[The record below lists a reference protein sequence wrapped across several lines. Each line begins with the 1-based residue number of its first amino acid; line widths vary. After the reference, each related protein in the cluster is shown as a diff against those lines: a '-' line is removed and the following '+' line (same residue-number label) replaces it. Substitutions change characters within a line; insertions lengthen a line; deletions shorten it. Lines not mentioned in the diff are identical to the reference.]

1 MTNEVELKT
10 IPFSDAEA
18 ARKYHLSMFH
28 EAGREFAVLTIV
40 ANGALVYTH
49 GNIWEF
55 GYIDNISKENKK
67 MFWFFNKNSRVKG
80 REQAIF
86 TYQALKNYCEERNLG
101 QPFAFKVSKNYF

>member
-18 ARKYHLSMFH
+18 LRKYHLSMFYEGGH
-28 EAGREFAVLTIV
+28 EFAVLTIV
-40 ANGALVYTH
+40 VNGSLLYTH

-55 GYIDNISKENKK
+55 GYISNISEGKKE
-67 MFWFFNKNSRVKG
+67 MFWFFNRNSRVKG
-80 REQAIF
+80 RDQAIF
-86 TYQALKNYCEERNLG
+86 TYQALKQYCEERGLG

>member
-18 ARKYHLSMFH
+18 SRKYHLSMFH
-28 EAGREFAVLTIV
+28 EGGHEFAVLTIV

-55 GYIDNISKENKK
+55 GYIDDLSAEKKK

-80 REQAIF
+80 RDQAIF
-86 TYQALKNYCEERNLG
+86 TYQALKQYCEERSLG

>member
-18 ARKYHLSMFH
+18 LRKYHLSMFYEGGH
-28 EAGREFAVLTIV
+28 EFAVLTIV
-40 ANGALVYTH
+40 ANGSLLYTH

-55 GYIDNISKENKK
+55 GYISNISEEKKE
-67 MFWFFNKNSRVKG
+67 MFWFFNRNSRVKG
-80 REQAIF
+80 RDQAIF
-86 TYQALKNYCEERNLG
+86 TYQALKQYCEDRGLG